1 MKSLWARFKE
11 GLARTR
17 EGLAGRLWDL
27 IRGQTELDESLWGE
41 LEAILLQAD
50 FGLETTQWLLEEV
63 RSRVR
68 QEGKGDAEAVYR
80 WIRESLLI
88 ALGPPVPL
96 ARAERGVTVVLL
108 VGVNGV
114 GKTTTAAKLAYLL
127 HQEGYR
133 VLLAAADTYRAAAI
147 EQLRIWGQ
155 RVGAPVIQHEPGGD
169 PAAVVFDALQAA
181 QARSVDY
188 VLVDTAGRL
197 HTKFN
202 LMEELKKIR
211 RVAERALPGA
221 PHEVLLVLDAEIG
234 QNTLSQARAFHQAV
248 GVTGLVLTKLDG
260 TARGGIVAAASRE
273 LGVPVKFV
281 GLGEG
286 PDDLRPFDPA
296 AFVEAA
302 LPPLTAVKE

>member
-1 MKSLWARFKE
+1 MKGLWARFKE

-17 EGLAGRLWDL
+17 EGLAGRLWEL
-27 IRGQTELDESLWGE
+27 VRGRTKLDEDLWAE

-63 RSRVR
+63 RSRAR
-68 QEGKGDAEAVYR
+68 QEGGGDAEAVYR
-80 WIRESLLI
+80 WVRESLLT
-88 ALGPPVPL
+88 ALGPPAPL

-114 GKTTTAAKLAYLL
+114 GKTTTAARLAYLL
-127 HQEGYR
+127 HREGCR

-147 EQLRIWGQ
+147 EQLQIWGQ

-169 PAAVVFDALQAA
+169 PAAVVFDAIQAA

-221 PHEVLLVLDAEIG
+221 PQEVLLVLDAGIG
-234 QNTLSQARAFHQAV
+234 QNALAQARAFHQAV

-260 TARGGIVAAASRE
+260 TARGGIVAAAARE

-302 LPPLTAVKE
+302 LPPLTAAGE